1 MRKKFLY
8 LLSALALTATIS
20 AGTLMLAGCGPDGQT
35 ENLTDEPLKAT
46 TTIADWSEGEAPAV
60 FESDGWTNGNPFN
73 VQWTANN
80 VAYENGVAKLTI
92 SDNPDGSEETFT
104 EYYGGEMRTYQY
116 FGYGDYE
123 VRMKPAKKAGTAS
136 TFFTCTGDYDTNPNT
151 GKPNP
156 WDEIDIEFL
165 GQDTTKV
172 QFNYYVNGK
181 GGHEYMYDLGFD
193 ASEDFHTYG
202 FRWTEDYI
210 TWFVD
215 GKPVYRVD
223 ATESNPM
230 PSTAG
235 RMLMNYWC
243 GASAAENWMGKYS
256 DPGEEGPEYQWIK
269 TSAKVDWG
277 EIPEPVETEEYE
289 GDWSKIAAEAV
300 EFDKSDNGVGTDYTI
315 TPSADNKSAKI
326 TYTKAGN
333 YDNVNFVVTEAAV
346 EKNWLHLTLKN
357 NSSTATNNIRVS
369 VIDARENNTYAV
381 LNAFGFGNDNLLV
394 TNAGEGT
401 VLSLSPNMT
410 MEVEIKFN
418 GEADRIEMMFDSMQA
433 NALDKSGDVTISDIK
448 FDVQGEL
455 DIPEVPVEDNNGVT
469 INGTKVVFG
478 GNVGGQPYVIN
489 TDDKTNSMNVTYTN
503 ATNNYNNVSADIKAI
518 ASDKNTFTATVKNN
532 GTELVNLRV
541 DIVASIKVNENTSVC
556 NLSATMDGEA
566 VNTDLSW
573 GGSFFAIP
581 AGKTVEIEV
590 IYDTSYGPASLQF
603 LIDTA
608 INGDTATHAGDVTF
622 SEMAFSGEAGETP
635 DEPEEPVTP
644 PSETP
649 ATVDVSKV
657 TIQGSIV
664 ANDGPYTATAGNDNT
679 INVKYDA
686 VKGNSYLNVELAGM
700 TADAQTHNVFTAT
713 IKNNGTETVNV
724 RVNIQSTAQITANT
738 QACNISATQD
748 GVAVRTDAEWGG
760 SFFTVEAGKTITI
773 EIVYDYTQP
782 QNVIQFMI
790 DSHMGTE
797 TTHSGDIT
805 IGGMVFSSKVAE

>member
-46 TTIADWSEGEAPAV
+46 TTVADWSEGEAPAV

-80 VAYENGVAKLTI
+80 VAYEKGVAKLTI

-289 GDWSKIAAEAV
+289 GDWSKIAAQAV

-333 YDNVNFVVTEAAV
+333 YDNVNFNATDIAAD
-346 EKNWLHLTLKN
+346 KNWMHLTLKN

-518 ASDKNTFTATVKNN
+518 ASDKNTFTATVKNI

-541 DIVASIKVNENTSVC
+541 DIVASNKVNENTYVC
-556 NLSATMDGEA
+556 NLSATMDGVA

-644 PSETP
+644 PTVSDEP
-649 ATVDVSKV
+649 ANVDLSKA
-657 TIQGSIV
+657 TIGGNLV
-664 ANDGPYTATAGNDNT
+664 ANGGPYTATVTDGALNISYANMAGGT
-679 INVKYDA
+679 WQNVDLSGFA
-686 VKGNSYLNVELAGM
+686 SDM
-700 TADAQTHNVFTAT
+700 ADHNVFTAT
-713 IKNNGTETVNV
+713 VKNNGTASVNLRVDIMGGTVKLN
-724 RVNIQSTAQITANT
+724 A
-738 QACNISATQD
+738 SATMD
-748 GVAVRTDAEWGG
+748 GEAVNTDLVNGG
-760 SFFTVEAGKTITI
+760 SYFVIGAGEEVVI
-773 EIVYDYTQP
+773 EIVYTLGDAAPTS
-782 QNVIQFMI
+782 IQFMP
-790 DSHMGTE
+790 DSHVWQDTNSYTGN
-797 TTHSGDIT
+797 IT
-805 IGGMVFSSKVAE
+805 VSNLVLKAAK

>member
-46 TTIADWSEGEAPAV
+46 TTVADWSEGEAPAV

-80 VAYENGVAKLTI
+80 VAYEKGVAKLTI

-172 QFNYYVNGK
+172 QFNYYVNGV

-202 FRWTEDYI
+202 FRWAEDYI

-223 ATESNPM
+223 ATESSPM

-289 GDWSKIAAEAV
+289 GDWSKIAAQAV

-333 YDNVNFVVTEAAV
+333 YDNVNFNATDIAV

-455 DIPEVPVEDNNGVT
+455 DIPEVPVENNNGVT

-478 GNVGGQPYVIN
+478 GNVGGQPYAIN

-541 DIVASIKVNENTSVC
+541 DIVASRDVNENTKVC

-622 SEMAFSGEAGETP
+622 SEMAFSGEGEVTEP
-635 DEPEEPVTP
+635 EPEEPVAP
-644 PSETP
+644 PTVSDEP
-649 ATVDVSKV
+649 ANVDLSKA
-657 TIQGSIV
+657 TIGGNLV
-664 ANDGPYTATAGNDNT
+664 ANGGPYTATVTDGKLNISYANMAGGTWN
-679 INVKYDA
+679 NVDLSGFA
-686 VKGNSYLNVELAGM
+686 
-700 TADAQTHNVFTAT
+700 ADMADHNVFTAT
-713 IKNNGTETVNV
+713 IKNNGTASVNL
-724 RVNIQSTAQITANT
+724 RIDIMGGSTKLNA
-738 QACNISATQD
+738 SATMD
-748 GVAVRTDAEWGG
+748 GEAVNTDLVNGG
-760 SFFTVEAGKTITI
+760 SYFTIAAGEEVVI
-773 EIVYDYTQP
+773 EIVYTLGGAAP
-782 QNVIQFMI
+782 TSIQFMP
-790 DSHMGTE
+790 DSHVWQDTNTYTGN
-797 TTHSGDIT
+797 IT
-805 IGGMVFSSKVAE
+805 ISNLVLKAAK

>member
-46 TTIADWSEGEAPAV
+46 TTVADWSEGEAPAV

-80 VAYENGVAKLTI
+80 VAYEKGVAKLTI

-172 QFNYYVNGK
+172 QFNYYVNGV

-202 FRWTEDYI
+202 FRWAEDYI

-289 GDWSKIAAEAV
+289 GDWSKIAAQAV

-541 DIVASIKVNENTSVC
+541 DIVASNKVNENTSVC

-644 PSETP
+644 PTVSDEP
-649 ATVDVSKV
+649 ANVDLSKA
-657 TIQGSIV
+657 TIGGNLV
-664 ANDGPYTATAGNDNT
+664 ANGGPYTATVTDGKLNISYANMAGGTWN
-679 INVKYDA
+679 NVDLSGFA
-686 VKGNSYLNVELAGM
+686 
-700 TADAQTHNVFTAT
+700 ADMADHNVFTAT
-713 IKNNGTETVNV
+713 IKNNGTASVNLRVDIMGGTVKLN
-724 RVNIQSTAQITANT
+724 A
-738 QACNISATQD
+738 SATMD
-748 GVAVRTDAEWGG
+748 GEAVNTDLVNGG
-760 SFFTVEAGKTITI
+760 SYFTIAAGEEVVI
-773 EIVYDYTQP
+773 EIVYTLGGAAP
-782 QNVIQFMI
+782 TSIQFMP
-790 DSHMGTE
+790 DSHVWQDTNSYTGN
-797 TTHSGDIT
+797 IT
-805 IGGMVFSSKVAE
+805 VSNLVLKAAK

>member
-46 TTIADWSEGEAPAV
+46 TTVADWSEGEAPAV

-80 VAYENGVAKLTI
+80 VAYEKGVAKLTI

-172 QFNYYVNGK
+172 QFNYYVNGV

-202 FRWTEDYI
+202 FRWAEDYI

-333 YDNVNFVVTEAAV
+333 YDNVNFNATDIAV

-478 GNVGGQPYVIN
+478 GNVGGQPYAIN

-541 DIVASIKVNENTSVC
+541 DIVASRDVNENTKVC

-644 PSETP
+644 PTVSDEP
-649 ATVDVSKV
+649 ANVDLSKA
-657 TIQGSIV
+657 TIGGNLV
-664 ANDGPYTATAGNDNT
+664 ANGGPYTATVTDGKLNISYANMAGGTWN
-679 INVKYDA
+679 NVDLSGFA
-686 VKGNSYLNVELAGM
+686 
-700 TADAQTHNVFTAT
+700 ADMADHNVFTAT
-713 IKNNGTETVNV
+713 IKNNGTASVNL
-724 RVNIQSTAQITANT
+724 RIDIMGGSTKLNA
-738 QACNISATQD
+738 SATMD
-748 GVAVRTDAEWGG
+748 GEAVNTDLVNGG
-760 SFFTVEAGKTITI
+760 SYFTIAAGEEVVI
-773 EIVYDYTQP
+773 EIVYTLGGAAP
-782 QNVIQFMI
+782 TSIQFMP
-790 DSHMGTE
+790 DSHVWQDTNTYTGN
-797 TTHSGDIT
+797 IT
-805 IGGMVFSSKVAE
+805 ISNLVLKAAK

>member
-46 TTIADWSEGEAPAV
+46 TTVADWSEGEAPAV
-60 FESDGWTNGNPFN
+60 FESDGWTNGKPFN

-172 QFNYYVNGK
+172 QFNYYVNGV

-202 FRWTEDYI
+202 FRWAEDYI

-289 GDWSKIAAEAV
+289 GDWSKIAAQAV

-333 YDNVNFVVTEAAV
+333 YDNVNFNATDIAAD
-346 EKNWLHLTLKN
+346 KNWMHLTLKN

-478 GNVGGQPYVIN
+478 GNVGGQPYAIN
-489 TDDKTNSMNVTYTN
+489 TDDETNSMNVTYTN

-541 DIVASIKVNENTSVC
+541 DIVASNKVNENTSVC
-556 NLSATMDGEA
+556 NLSATMDGVA

-644 PSETP
+644 PTVSDEP
-649 ATVDVSKV
+649 ANVDLSKA
-657 TIQGSIV
+657 TIGGNLV
-664 ANDGPYTATAGNDNT
+664 ANGGPYTATVADGKLNISYANMAGGTWN
-679 INVKYDA
+679 NVDLSGFA
-686 VKGNSYLNVELAGM
+686 
-700 TADAQTHNVFTAT
+700 ADMADHNVFTAT
-713 IKNNGTETVNV
+713 IKNNGTASVNL
-724 RVNIQSTAQITANT
+724 RIDIMGGSTKLNA
-738 QACNISATQD
+738 SATMD
-748 GVAVRTDAEWGG
+748 GEAVNTDLVNGG
-760 SFFTVEAGKTITI
+760 SYFTIAAGEEVVI
-773 EIVYDYTQP
+773 EIVYTLGGTAP
-782 QNVIQFMI
+782 TSIQFMP
-790 DSHMGTE
+790 DSHVWQDTNTYTGN
-797 TTHSGDIT
+797 IT
-805 IGGMVFSSKVAE
+805 ISNLVLKAAK

>member
-172 QFNYYVNGK
+172 QFNYYVNGV

-202 FRWTEDYI
+202 FRWAEDYI

-223 ATESNPM
+223 ATESSPM

-289 GDWSKIAAEAV
+289 GDWSKIAAQAV

-333 YDNVNFVVTEAAV
+333 YDNVNFNATDIAV

-489 TDDKTNSMNVTYTN
+489 TDDETNSMNVTYTN

-541 DIVASIKVNENTSVC
+541 DIVASNKVNENTSVC

-644 PSETP
+644 PTVSDEP
-649 ATVDVSKV
+649 ANVDLSKA
-657 TIQGSIV
+657 TIGGNLV
-664 ANDGPYTATAGNDNT
+664 ANGGPYTATVADGKLNISYANMAGGTWN
-679 INVKYDA
+679 NVDLSGFA
-686 VKGNSYLNVELAGM
+686 
-700 TADAQTHNVFTAT
+700 ADMADHNVFTAT
-713 IKNNGTETVNV
+713 IKNNGTASVNL
-724 RVNIQSTAQITANT
+724 RIDIMGGSTKLNA
-738 QACNISATQD
+738 SATMD
-748 GVAVRTDAEWGG
+748 GEAVNTDLVNGG
-760 SFFTVEAGKTITI
+760 SYFTIAAGEEVVI
-773 EIVYDYTQP
+773 EIVYTLGGAAP
-782 QNVIQFMI
+782 TSIQFMP
-790 DSHMGTE
+790 DSHVWQDTNTYTGN
-797 TTHSGDIT
+797 IT
-805 IGGMVFSSKVAE
+805 ISNLVLKAAK

>member
-46 TTIADWSEGEAPAV
+46 TTVADWSEGEAPAV

-172 QFNYYVNGK
+172 QFNYYVNGV

-202 FRWTEDYI
+202 FRWAEDYI

-289 GDWSKIAAEAV
+289 GDWSKIAAQAV

-333 YDNVNFVVTEAAV
+333 YDNVNFNATDIAAD
-346 EKNWLHLTLKN
+346 KNWMHLTLKN

-541 DIVASIKVNENTSVC
+541 DIVASNKVNENTYVC
-556 NLSATMDGEA
+556 NLSATMDGVA

-644 PSETP
+644 PTVSDEP
-649 ATVDVSKV
+649 ANVDLSKA
-657 TIQGSIV
+657 TIGGNLV
-664 ANDGPYTATAGNDNT
+664 ANGGPYTATVTDGALNISYANMAGGT
-679 INVKYDA
+679 WQNVDLSGFA
-686 VKGNSYLNVELAGM
+686 SDM
-700 TADAQTHNVFTAT
+700 ADHNVFTAT
-713 IKNNGTETVNV
+713 VKNNGTASVNLRVDIMGGTVKLN
-724 RVNIQSTAQITANT
+724 A
-738 QACNISATQD
+738 SATMD
-748 GVAVRTDAEWGG
+748 GEAVNTDLVNGG
-760 SFFTVEAGKTITI
+760 SYFVIGAGEEVVI
-773 EIVYDYTQP
+773 EIVYTLGDAAPTS
-782 QNVIQFMI
+782 IQFMP
-790 DSHMGTE
+790 DSHVWQDTNSYTGN
-797 TTHSGDIT
+797 IT
-805 IGGMVFSSKVAE
+805 VSNLVLKAAK

>member
-46 TTIADWSEGEAPAV
+46 TTVADWSEGEAPAV

-80 VAYENGVAKLTI
+80 VAYEKGVAKLTI

-172 QFNYYVNGK
+172 QFNYYVNGV

-202 FRWTEDYI
+202 FRWAEDYI

-223 ATESNPM
+223 ATESSPM

-289 GDWSKIAAEAV
+289 GDWSKIAAQAV

-333 YDNVNFVVTEAAV
+333 YDNVNFNATDIAV

-541 DIVASIKVNENTSVC
+541 DIVASNKVNENTSVC

-644 PSETP
+644 PTVSDEP
-649 ATVDVSKV
+649 ANVDLSKA
-657 TIQGSIV
+657 TIGGNLV
-664 ANDGPYTATAGNDNT
+664 ANGGPYTATVADGKLNISYANMAGGTWN
-679 INVKYDA
+679 NVDLSGFA
-686 VKGNSYLNVELAGM
+686 
-700 TADAQTHNVFTAT
+700 ADMADHNVFTAT
-713 IKNNGTETVNV
+713 IKNNGTASVNL
-724 RVNIQSTAQITANT
+724 RIDIMGGSTKLNA
-738 QACNISATQD
+738 SATMD
-748 GVAVRTDAEWGG
+748 GEAVNTDLVNGG
-760 SFFTVEAGKTITI
+760 SYFTIAAGEEVVI
-773 EIVYDYTQP
+773 EIVYTLGGTAP
-782 QNVIQFMI
+782 TSIQFMP
-790 DSHMGTE
+790 DSHVWQDTNTYTGN
-797 TTHSGDIT
+797 IT
-805 IGGMVFSSKVAE
+805 ISNLVLKAAK

>member
-46 TTIADWSEGEAPAV
+46 TTVADWSEGEAPAV

-80 VAYENGVAKLTI
+80 VAYEKGVAKLTI

-172 QFNYYVNGK
+172 QFNYYVNGV

-202 FRWTEDYI
+202 FRWAEDYI

-289 GDWSKIAAEAV
+289 GDWSKIAAQAV

-333 YDNVNFVVTEAAV
+333 YDNVNFNATDIAAD
-346 EKNWLHLTLKN
+346 KNWMHLTLKN

-478 GNVGGQPYVIN
+478 GNVGGQPYAIN
-489 TDDKTNSMNVTYTN
+489 TDEKTNSMNVTYTN

-541 DIVASIKVNENTSVC
+541 DIVASNKVNENTYVC
-556 NLSATMDGEA
+556 NLSATMDGVA

-644 PSETP
+644 PTVSDEP
-649 ATVDVSKV
+649 ANVDLSKA
-657 TIQGSIV
+657 TIGGNLV
-664 ANDGPYTATAGNDNT
+664 ANGGPYTATVTDGKLNISYANMAGGTWN
-679 INVKYDA
+679 NVDLSGFA
-686 VKGNSYLNVELAGM
+686 
-700 TADAQTHNVFTAT
+700 ADMADHNVFTAT
-713 IKNNGTETVNV
+713 IKNNGTASVNL
-724 RVNIQSTAQITANT
+724 RIDIMGGSTKLNA
-738 QACNISATQD
+738 SATMD
-748 GVAVRTDAEWGG
+748 GEAVNTDLVNGG
-760 SFFTVEAGKTITI
+760 SYFTIAAGEEVVI
-773 EIVYDYTQP
+773 EIVYTLGGAAP
-782 QNVIQFMI
+782 TSIQFMP
-790 DSHMGTE
+790 DSHVWQDTNSYTGN
-797 TTHSGDIT
+797 IT
-805 IGGMVFSSKVAE
+805 VSNLVLKAAK

>member
-35 ENLTDEPLKAT
+35 ENLTDEPLKA

-172 QFNYYVNGK
+172 QFNYYVNGV

-202 FRWTEDYI
+202 FRWAEDYI

-289 GDWSKIAAEAV
+289 GDWSKIAAQAV

-333 YDNVNFVVTEAAV
+333 YDNVNFNATDIAAD
-346 EKNWLHLTLKN
+346 KNWMHLTLKN

-478 GNVGGQPYVIN
+478 GNVGGQPYAIN
-489 TDDKTNSMNVTYTN
+489 TDDETNSMNVTYTN

-541 DIVASIKVNENTSVC
+541 DIVASNKVNENTYVC
-556 NLSATMDGEA
+556 NLSATMDGVA

-644 PSETP
+644 PTVSDEP
-649 ATVDVSKV
+649 ANVDLSKA
-657 TIQGSIV
+657 TIGGNLV
-664 ANDGPYTATAGNDNT
+664 ANGGPYTATVTDGKLNISYANMAGGTWN
-679 INVKYDA
+679 NVDLSGFA
-686 VKGNSYLNVELAGM
+686 
-700 TADAQTHNVFTAT
+700 ADMADHNVFTAT
-713 IKNNGTETVNV
+713 IKNNGTASVNLRVDIMGGTVKLN
-724 RVNIQSTAQITANT
+724 A
-738 QACNISATQD
+738 SATMD
-748 GVAVRTDAEWGG
+748 GEAVNTDLVNGG
-760 SFFTVEAGKTITI
+760 SYFTIAAGEEVVI
-773 EIVYDYTQP
+773 EIVYTLGGAAP
-782 QNVIQFMI
+782 TSIQFMP
-790 DSHMGTE
+790 DSHVWQDTNSYTGN
-797 TTHSGDIT
+797 IT
-805 IGGMVFSSKVAE
+805 VSNLVLKAAK

>member
-80 VAYENGVAKLTI
+80 VAYEKGVAKLTI

-172 QFNYYVNGK
+172 QFNYYVNGV

-202 FRWTEDYI
+202 FRWAEDYI

-289 GDWSKIAAEAV
+289 GDWSKIAAQAV

-333 YDNVNFVVTEAAV
+333 YDNVNFNATDIAV

-478 GNVGGQPYVIN
+478 GNVGGQPYAIN
-489 TDDKTNSMNVTYTN
+489 TDDETNSMNVTYTN

-541 DIVASIKVNENTSVC
+541 DIVASNKVNENTSVC

-644 PSETP
+644 PTVSDEP
-649 ATVDVSKV
+649 ANVDLSKA
-657 TIQGSIV
+657 TIGGNLV
-664 ANDGPYTATAGNDNT
+664 ANGGPYTATVTDGKLNISYANMAGGTWN
-679 INVKYDA
+679 NVDLSGFA
-686 VKGNSYLNVELAGM
+686 
-700 TADAQTHNVFTAT
+700 ADMADHNVFTAT
-713 IKNNGTETVNV
+713 IKNNGTASVNL
-724 RVNIQSTAQITANT
+724 RIDIMGGSTKLNA
-738 QACNISATQD
+738 SATMD
-748 GVAVRTDAEWGG
+748 GEAVNTDLVNGG
-760 SFFTVEAGKTITI
+760 SYFTIAAGEEVVI
-773 EIVYDYTQP
+773 EIVYTLGGAAP
-782 QNVIQFMI
+782 TSIQFMP
-790 DSHMGTE
+790 DSHVWQDTNSYTGN
-797 TTHSGDIT
+797 IT
-805 IGGMVFSSKVAE
+805 VSNLVLKAAK

>member
-46 TTIADWSEGEAPAV
+46 TTVADWSEGEAPAV

-80 VAYENGVAKLTI
+80 VAYEKGVAKLTI

-541 DIVASIKVNENTSVC
+541 DIVASNKVNENTSVC

-644 PSETP
+644 PTVSDEP
-649 ATVDVSKV
+649 ANVDLSKA
-657 TIQGSIV
+657 TIGGNLV
-664 ANDGPYTATAGNDNT
+664 ANGGPYTATVTDGALNISYANMAGGT
-679 INVKYDA
+679 WQNVDLSGFA
-686 VKGNSYLNVELAGM
+686 SDM
-700 TADAQTHNVFTAT
+700 ADHNVFTAT
-713 IKNNGTETVNV
+713 VKNNGTASVNL
-724 RVNIQSTAQITANT
+724 RVDIMGGSTKLNA
-738 QACNISATQD
+738 SATMD
-748 GVAVRTDAEWGG
+748 GEAVDTDLVNGG
-760 SFFTVEAGKTITI
+760 SYFTIAAGEEVVI
-773 EIVYDYTQP
+773 EIVYTLGDAAPTS
-782 QNVIQFMI
+782 IQFMP
-790 DSHMGTE
+790 DSHVWQDTNSYTGN
-797 TTHSGDIT
+797 IT
-805 IGGMVFSSKVAE
+805 VSNLVLKAAK

>member
-46 TTIADWSEGEAPAV
+46 TTVADWSEGEAPAV

-80 VAYENGVAKLTI
+80 VAYEKGVAKLTI

-172 QFNYYVNGK
+172 QFNYYVNGV

-202 FRWTEDYI
+202 FRWAEDYI

-333 YDNVNFVVTEAAV
+333 YDNVNFNATDIAV

-478 GNVGGQPYVIN
+478 GNVGGQPYAIN

-541 DIVASIKVNENTSVC
+541 DIVASRDVNENTKVC

-622 SEMAFSGEAGETP
+622 SEMAFSGEGEVTEP
-635 DEPEEPVTP
+635 EPEEPVAP
-644 PSETP
+644 PTVSDEP
-649 ATVDVSKV
+649 ANVDLSKA
-657 TIQGSIV
+657 TIGGNLV
-664 ANDGPYTATAGNDNT
+664 ANGGPYTATVADGKLNISYANMAGGTWN
-679 INVKYDA
+679 NVDLSGFA
-686 VKGNSYLNVELAGM
+686 
-700 TADAQTHNVFTAT
+700 ADMADHNVFTAT
-713 IKNNGTETVNV
+713 IKNNGTASVNL
-724 RVNIQSTAQITANT
+724 RIDIMGGSTKLNA
-738 QACNISATQD
+738 SATMD
-748 GVAVRTDAEWGG
+748 GEAVNTDLVNGG
-760 SFFTVEAGKTITI
+760 SYFTIAAGEEVVI
-773 EIVYDYTQP
+773 EIVYTLGGTAP
-782 QNVIQFMI
+782 TSIQFMP
-790 DSHMGTE
+790 DSHVWQDTNTYTGN
-797 TTHSGDIT
+797 IT
-805 IGGMVFSSKVAE
+805 ISNLVLKAAK

>member
-172 QFNYYVNGK
+172 QFNYFVNGV
-181 GGHEYMYDLGFD
+181 GEHEYMYDLGFD

-202 FRWTEDYI
+202 FRWAEDYI

-289 GDWSKIAAEAV
+289 GDWSKIAAQAV

-333 YDNVNFVVTEAAV
+333 YDNVNFNATDIAAD
-346 EKNWLHLTLKN
+346 KNWMHLTLKN

-478 GNVGGQPYVIN
+478 GNVGGQPYAIN

-541 DIVASIKVNENTSVC
+541 DIVASNKVNENTYVC
-556 NLSATMDGEA
+556 NLSATMDGVA